1 MQEIASVRLPDQP
14 SIARPVVITVGEE
27 VKAALQKAP
36 ELHQLHYME
45 VKDSSGVSAMQ
56 LINEVAH
63 QWEKMAL
70 SLHFKDYTI
79 QSISKNHPKDCE
91 AACLDMFTKW
101 LLGNPD
107 TCQPIAWQTLI
118 ESIGET
124 NSQLAHDLMDAVLT
138 QHP

>member
-1 MQEIASVRLPDQP
+1 MQEIASVRLRDQP
-14 SIARPVVITVGEE
+14 PITRPAVMPVGDEA
-27 VKAALQKAP
+27 KAVLQKAP
-36 ELHQLHYME
+36 ELYQLHYME
-45 VKDSSGVSAMQ
+45 VKDSSGTSAMQ

-70 SLHFKDYTI
+70 NLHFKEYMIQTI
-79 QSISKNHPKDCE
+79 SRNHPKDCE

-107 TCQPIAWQTLI
+107 TRQPITWQTLI

-124 NSQLAHDLMDAVLT
+124 NSQLARELMDAVLCI
-138 QHP
+138 Q